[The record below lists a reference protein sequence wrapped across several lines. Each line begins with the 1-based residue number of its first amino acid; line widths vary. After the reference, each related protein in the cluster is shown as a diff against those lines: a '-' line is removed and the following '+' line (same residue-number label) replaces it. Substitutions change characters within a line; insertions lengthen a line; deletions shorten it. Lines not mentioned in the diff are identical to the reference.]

1 MLKLAES
8 LVLNVRSDMMAILI
22 IEDEK
27 NMSNLLKLELTHSG
41 YQCEQ
46 AFDGETGLNK
56 ALDNDYELI
65 LLDLMLPRINGIE
78 LCRRL
83 REVKQ
88 TPIIMLTARDEVMD
102 RVNGLQVGA
111 DDYLAKPF
119 AMEELLARINALLR
133 RVKMLNSSNEYSYGD
148 VLIVMDKR
156 EVYYQGQLIVLT
168 TTEFD
173 LLTLLVKNGG
183 RVVSRNDILDQVWG
197 YDGEVSTNV
206 VEVYIRYLRNKM
218 KEIPIE
224 TVRGVGYRLG

>member
-1 MLKLAES
+1 
-8 LVLNVRSDMMAILI
+8 MAILI
-22 IEDEK
+22 VEDEK

-46 AFDGETGLNK
+46 AFDGEDGLK
-56 ALDNDYELI
+56 KSLENDYELI

-78 LCRRL
+78 LCRQL
-83 REVKQ
+83 REKKQ
-88 TPIIMLTARDEVMD
+88 TPVIMLTARDEVMD
-102 RVNGLQVGA
+102 KVNGLQVGA

-133 RVKMLNSSNEYSYGD
+133 RVNMQNKVNEYVYGQ
-148 VLIVMDKR
+148 VKMIIDKR
-156 EVYYQGQLIVLT
+156 QVFYQEHEVTLT

-173 LLTLLVKNGG
+173 LLALLVKNGG
-183 RVVSRNDILDQVWG
+183 KVVSRNDILDQVWG
-197 YDGEVSTNV
+197 YDGDVSTNV

-218 KEIPIE
+218 KGIPIE

>member
-1 MLKLAES
+1 M
-8 LVLNVRSDMMAILI
+8 ILI

-27 NMSNLLKLELTHSG
+27 NISNLLKLELTHAN
-41 YQCEQ
+41 YECDQ
-46 AFDGETGLNK
+46 AFDGESGLNK
-56 ALDNDYELI
+56 ALNQDYELI

-78 LCRRL
+78 VCRQLRL
-83 REVKQ
+83 KKQ

-102 RVNGLQVGA
+102 KVNGLQVGA

-133 RVKMLNSSNEYSYGD
+133 RVNMQNKVNEYVYGQ
-148 VLIVMDKR
+148 VKMIIDKR
-156 EVYYQGQLIVLT
+156 QVFYQEHEVTLT

-173 LLTLLVKNGG
+173 LLALLVKNGG
-183 RVVSRNDILDQVWG
+183 KVVSRNDILDQVWG
-197 YDGEVSTNV
+197 YDGDVSTNV

-218 KEIPIE
+218 KGIPIE